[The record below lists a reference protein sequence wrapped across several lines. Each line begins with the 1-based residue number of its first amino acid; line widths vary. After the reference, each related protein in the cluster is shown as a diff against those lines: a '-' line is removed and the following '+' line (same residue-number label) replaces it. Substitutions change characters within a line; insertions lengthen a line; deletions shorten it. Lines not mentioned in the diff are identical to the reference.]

1 MVSIFIEIETF
12 SNFWTKWDIPG
23 GMGLKVFLGI
33 YTHTH
38 TDVHI
43 YIYIYIYT
51 YKYVYISEWIWVVSA
66 RFWVFIVLVC
76 TIHCLK
82 CNKKLELSRKL
93 HHVGTPVRSID
104 QTVQN
109 AITDNKKM

>member
-23 GMGLKVFLGI
+23 DMGLKVFLEI

-43 YIYIYIYT
+43 YIYIYIYI
-51 YKYVYISEWIWVVSA
+51 YIHISMY
-66 RFWVFIVLVC
+66 
-76 TIHCLK
+76 T
-82 CNKKLELSRKL
+82 
-93 HHVGTPVRSID
+93 
-104 QTVQN
+104 
-109 AITDNKKM
+109 